1 MKHVAQRLVKAQLFE
16 PIIIGLILLN
26 GLVLGLETSPRIA
39 QQYGHLLNLTNHL
52 ILACFII
59 EAFLKIASV
68 FPRIGQ
74 YFGDGWNVFD
84 FSVIVFS
91 LIPATGEFAMI
102 ARLARLLR
110 VVRLISTIPE
120 LRLIVATLVRSIPS
134 MGHVMLLMSIVFYIY
149 AITGYHLFH
158 EHDPVHWSSLGMSL
172 LSLFRIVT
180 LEDWT
185 DIMYKAME
193 WHPMAWL
200 YFVSF
205 VVLGTFVVV
214 NLFIAVVINNL
225 DEAKNERLRELQKPG
240 TRDEL
245 LRDIRLTQDALK
257 QLEVRIKTIQ
267 VLDPNEKS
275 HGVKPGEQRQPEG
288 K

>member
-1 MKHVAQRLVKAQLFE
+1 
-16 PIIIGLILLN
+16 
-26 GLVLGLETSPRIA
+26 
-39 QQYGHLLNLTNHL
+39 
-52 ILACFII
+52 
-59 EAFLKIASV
+59 
-68 FPRIGQ
+68 
-74 YFGDGWNVFD
+74 
-84 FSVIVFS
+84 
-91 LIPATGEFAMI
+91 
-102 ARLARLLR
+102 
-110 VVRLISTIPE
+110 
-120 LRLIVATLVRSIPS
+120 
-134 MGHVMLLMSIVFYIY
+134 MLLMSIVFYIY

-158 EHDPVHWSSLGMSL
+158 EHDPVHWDTLGISL

-225 DEAKNERLRELQKPG
+225 NEAKSERLRELQKPG

-245 LRDIRLTQDALK
+245 LRDIRATQDALK
-257 QLEVRIKTIQ
+257 QLEARIKTIQ
-267 VLDPNEKS
+267 VLDPNDKS
-275 HGVKPGEQRQPEG
+275 HGLKSGEQWQPEG